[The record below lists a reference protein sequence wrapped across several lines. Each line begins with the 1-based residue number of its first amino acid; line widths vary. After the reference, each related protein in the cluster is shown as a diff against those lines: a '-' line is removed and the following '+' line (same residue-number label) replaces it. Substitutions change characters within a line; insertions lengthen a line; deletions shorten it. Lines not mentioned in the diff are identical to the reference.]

1 VSAPD
6 ANTRGAWPRRTKHVV
21 ARFALLLGAYL
32 SWLGLAWAMVSV
44 TAVSSATISS
54 GTGRATV
61 VTQSS
66 STLYQN
72 QPTTVRSILIGL
84 ATALV
89 ISTAS
94 VVWRVTRRSTRLG
107 VSGMVVAALVSAV
120 ALLGILTIGL
130 FIVPLAAL
138 LVVLALPI
146 APEAKLTHLAQDAV
160 PPGWYRDPELS
171 DAWRYWD
178 GQSWTA
184 HTAPMAPPD

>member
-1 VSAPD
+1 
-6 ANTRGAWPRRTKHVV
+6 V

-32 SWLGLAWAMVSV
+32 SWLGLAWAVVSFR
-44 TAVSSATISS
+44 AFSSTTISS

-72 QPTTVRSILIGL
+72 QPTTVRAILIGL
-84 ATALV
+84 AVVLV

-94 VVWRVTRRSTRLG
+94 VVWRVVRRSRRLG
-107 VSGMVVAALVSAV
+107 VSGMVVAALVGAV

-146 APEAKLTHLAQDAV
+146 AAEAKVAHLAQGAV
-160 PPGWYRDPELS
+160 SPGWYRDPERS
-171 DAWRYWD
+171 DTWRYWD
-178 GQSWTA
+178 GESWTA
-184 HTAPMAPPD
+184 HTAPMVAPG